1 MKQRHQDATMWR
13 GLFGGLLA
21 GLILIAV
28 PPSAVAQR
36 PDADE
41 DDDDDGPTALSVG
54 NLSSDFTFG
63 GSGGYNY
70 DGSARALMVSGP
82 NGSLMVDYASGLGT
96 GQFDR
101 DTRRTIGAEALFGG
115 NATLFDEFLRLPISV
130 YIRINLDYRYL
141 QPRNPDQSN
150 LHRGGAGLGAGG
162 GAQLQLPVGPDFIKD
177 NLYVRGSALLVPA
190 VATTL
195 NGGDDETARTIGDDT
210 PISASR
216 TRMRRTLDLNLEAHF
231 TELIGEDTGIMAGYT
246 FRAYGRSREE
256 PSSVGDV
263 IDAATLS
270 GRPDERSAHDPSGAH
285 VVENSPLRFWGEGP
299 WNGLRRPGGH

>member
-1 MKQRHQDATMWR
+1 MWR
-13 GLFGGLLA
+13 VLFGGLLA

-70 DGSARALMVSGP
+70 DGGTRALMVSGP

-130 YIRINLDYRYL
+130 YIPIRINLDYRYL

-270 GRPDERSAHDPSGAH
+270 GSYVQTNVQHMIR
-285 VVENSPLRFWGEGP
+285 V
-299 WNGLRRPGGH
+299 GLTW

>member
-13 GLFGGLLA
+13 VLFGGLLA

-63 GSGGYNY
+63 ESGGYNY
-70 DGSARALMVSGP
+70 DGGARALMVSGP

-130 YIRINLDYRYL
+130 YIPIRINLDYRYL

-270 GRPDERSAHDPSGAH
+270 GSYVQTNVQHMIR
-285 VVENSPLRFWGEGP
+285 V
-299 WNGLRRPGGH
+299 GLTW

>member
-1 MKQRHQDATMWR
+1 MWR
-13 GLFGGLLA
+13 VLFGGLLA

-54 NLSSDFTFG
+54 NLSSDFTLG

-130 YIRINLDYRYL
+130 YIPIRINLDYRYL

-270 GRPDERSAHDPSGAH
+270 GSYVQTNVQHMIR
-285 VVENSPLRFWGEGP
+285 V
-299 WNGLRRPGGH
+299 GLTW

>member
-1 MKQRHQDATMWR
+1 MWR
-13 GLFGGLLA
+13 VLFGGLLA

-130 YIRINLDYRYL
+130 YIPIRINLDYRYL

-216 TRMRRTLDLNLEAHF
+216 TRMRRTLNLNLEAHF

-246 FRAYGRSREE
+246 FRTFGRSQEE

-270 GRPDERSAHDPSGAH
+270 GSYVQTNVQHMIR
-285 VVENSPLRFWGEGP
+285 V
-299 WNGLRRPGGH
+299 GLTW

>member
-1 MKQRHQDATMWR
+1 MNQRHHDATMWR
-13 GLFGGLLA
+13 VLLGGLLA

-28 PPSAVAQR
+28 PPSAVAQSAT
-36 PDADE
+36 ADE
-41 DDDDDGPTALSVG
+41 DDDDGPTALSVG

-130 YIRINLDYRYL
+130 YIPIRVNLDYRYL

-195 NGGDDETARTIGDDT
+195 NGGDDETARTIGDDA

-270 GRPDERSAHDPSGAH
+270 GSYVQTNVQHMIR
-285 VVENSPLRFWGEGP
+285 V
-299 WNGLRRPGGH
+299 GLTW

>member
-1 MKQRHQDATMWR
+1 MWR
-13 GLFGGLLA
+13 VLFGGLLA

-130 YIRINLDYRYL
+130 YIPIRINLDYRYL

-263 IDAATLS
+263 LDAATLS
-270 GRPDERSAHDPSGAH
+270 GSYVQTNVQHMIR
-285 VVENSPLRFWGEGP
+285 V
-299 WNGLRRPGGH
+299 GLTW

>member
-1 MKQRHQDATMWR
+1 MKQRHHEAATLR
-13 GLFGGLLA
+13 VLFGGLLA
-21 GLILIAV
+21 GLILTAA

-36 PDADE
+36 PDTDE
-41 DDDDDGPTALSVG
+41 DDDDGPTALSVG

-70 DGSARALMVSGP
+70 DGGARALMVSGP

-96 GQFDR
+96 GGFDR

-130 YIRINLDYRYL
+130 YIPIRINLDYRYL

-195 NGGDDETARTIGDDT
+195 NSGDDETARTIGDDA

-270 GRPDERSAHDPSGAH
+270 GSYVQTNVQHMIR
-285 VVENSPLRFWGEGP
+285 V
-299 WNGLRRPGGH
+299 GLTW

>member
-1 MKQRHQDATMWR
+1 MKQRHHEAATLR
-13 GLFGGLLA
+13 VLFGGLLT
-21 GLILIAV
+21 GLILIAA

-36 PDADE
+36 PDANE
-41 DDDDDGPTALSVG
+41 DDDDGPTALSVG
-54 NLSSDFTFG
+54 NLSSAFPFG

-70 DGSARALMVSGP
+70 DGGARALMVSGP

-130 YIRINLDYRYL
+130 YIPIRINLDYRYL

-195 NGGDDETARTIGDDT
+195 NSGDDETARTIGDDA

-270 GRPDERSAHDPSGAH
+270 GSYVQTNVQHMIR
-285 VVENSPLRFWGEGP
+285 V
-299 WNGLRRPGGH
+299 GLTW

>member
-1 MKQRHQDATMWR
+1 MKQRHQDAATLR
-13 GLFGGLLA
+13 VLLGGLLA

-28 PPSAVAQR
+28 PPSTVAQSAT
-36 PDADE
+36 ADE
-41 DDDDDGPTALSVG
+41 DDDDGPTALSVG

-130 YIRINLDYRYL
+130 YIPIRINLDYRYL

-246 FRAYGRSREE
+246 FRAHGRSREE

-270 GRPDERSAHDPSGAH
+270 GSYVQTNVQHMIR
-285 VVENSPLRFWGEGP
+285 V
-299 WNGLRRPGGH
+299 GLTW

>member
-13 GLFGGLLA
+13 VLFGGLLA

-28 PPSAVAQR
+28 PPSAVAQSAT
-36 PDADE
+36 ADE
-41 DDDDDGPTALSVG
+41 DDDDGPTALSVG

-130 YIRINLDYRYL
+130 YIPIRINLDYRYL

-246 FRAYGRSREE
+246 FRAYGRSQEE

-270 GRPDERSAHDPSGAH
+270 GSYVQTNVQHMIR
-285 VVENSPLRFWGEGP
+285 V
-299 WNGLRRPGGH
+299 GLTW

>member
-1 MKQRHQDATMWR
+1 MWR
-13 GLFGGLLA
+13 VLFGGLLA

-70 DGSARALMVSGP
+70 DGRARALMVSGP

-130 YIRINLDYRYL
+130 YIPIRINLDYRYL

-195 NGGDDETARTIGDDT
+195 NGGDDETARTIGDDA

-270 GRPDERSAHDPSGAH
+270 GSYVQTNVQHMIR
-285 VVENSPLRFWGEGP
+285 V
-299 WNGLRRPGGH
+299 GLTW

>member
-1 MKQRHQDATMWR
+1 MWR
-13 GLFGGLLA
+13 VLFGGLLA

-130 YIRINLDYRYL
+130 YIPIRINLDYRYL

-246 FRAYGRSREE
+246 FRTFGRSQEE

-270 GRPDERSAHDPSGAH
+270 GSYVQTNVQHMIR
-285 VVENSPLRFWGEGP
+285 V
-299 WNGLRRPGGH
+299 GLTW

>member
-13 GLFGGLLA
+13 VLFGGLLA

-63 GSGGYNY
+63 GSGRYNY
-70 DGSARALMVSGP
+70 DGGARALMVSGP

-130 YIRINLDYRYL
+130 YIPIRINLDYRYL

-270 GRPDERSAHDPSGAH
+270 GSYVQTNVQHMIR
-285 VVENSPLRFWGEGP
+285 V
-299 WNGLRRPGGH
+299 GLTW

>member
-1 MKQRHQDATMWR
+1 MKQRHHDAATLR
-13 GLFGGLLA
+13 VLLGGLLA

-28 PPSAVAQR
+28 PPSAVAQSAT
-36 PDADE
+36 ADE
-41 DDDDDGPTALSVG
+41 DDDDGPTALSVG

-63 GSGGYNY
+63 GSGEYNY

-115 NATLFDEFLRLPISV
+115 NAMLFDEFLRLPISV
-130 YIRINLDYRYL
+130 YIPIRVNLDYRYL

-162 GAQLQLPVGPDFIKD
+162 GAQLQLPVGPDFIKG

-195 NGGDDETARTIGDDT
+195 NGGDDETARTIGDDA

-270 GRPDERSAHDPSGAH
+270 GSYVQTNVQHMIR
-285 VVENSPLRFWGEGP
+285 V
-299 WNGLRRPGGH
+299 GLTW

>member
-13 GLFGGLLA
+13 VLFGGLLA

-54 NLSSDFTFG
+54 NLSSDFTLG

-130 YIRINLDYRYL
+130 YIPIRINLDYRYL

-177 NLYVRGSALLVPA
+177 NLYVRGSALLVPAVATTLNGDPA

-270 GRPDERSAHDPSGAH
+270 GSYVQTNVQHMIR
-285 VVENSPLRFWGEGP
+285 V
-299 WNGLRRPGGH
+299 GLTW

>member
-13 GLFGGLLA
+13 VLFGGLLA

-130 YIRINLDYRYL
+130 YIPIRINLDYRYL

-216 TRMRRTLDLNLEAHF
+216 TRMRRTHDLNLEAHF
-231 TELIGEDTGIMAGYT
+231 TELIGEDTGIMA
-246 FRAYGRSREE
+246 
-256 PSSVGDV
+256 
-263 IDAATLS
+263 
-270 GRPDERSAHDPSGAH
+270 
-285 VVENSPLRFWGEGP
+285 
-299 WNGLRRPGGH
+299 

>member
-1 MKQRHQDATMWR
+1 MAGSFR
-13 GLFGGLLA
+13 GLLA

-54 NLSSDFTFG
+54 NLSSDFTLG

-70 DGSARALMVSGP
+70 DGSAR
-82 NGSLMVDYASGLGT
+82 
-96 GQFDR
+96 
-101 DTRRTIGAEALFGG
+101 ALFGG

-130 YIRINLDYRYL
+130 YIPIRINLDYRYL

-195 NGGDDETARTIGDDT
+195 NGGDEETARTIGDDT

-270 GRPDERSAHDPSGAH
+270 GSYVQTNVQHMIR
-285 VVENSPLRFWGEGP
+285 V
-299 WNGLRRPGGH
+299 GLTW

>member
-1 MKQRHQDATMWR
+1 MWR
-13 GLFGGLLA
+13 VLFGGLLA

-82 NGSLMVDYASGLGT
+82 NGSLMVDHASGLGT

-130 YIRINLDYRYL
+130 YIPIRINLDYRYL

-270 GRPDERSAHDPSGAH
+270 GSYVQTNVQHMIR
-285 VVENSPLRFWGEGP
+285 V
-299 WNGLRRPGGH
+299 GLTW

>member
-1 MKQRHQDATMWR
+1 MWR
-13 GLFGGLLA
+13 VLFGGLLA

-130 YIRINLDYRYL
+130 YIPIRINLDYRYL

-246 FRAYGRSREE
+246 FRTYGRSQEE

-270 GRPDERSAHDPSGAH
+270 GSYVQTNVQHMIR
-285 VVENSPLRFWGEGP
+285 V
-299 WNGLRRPGGH
+299 GLTW

>member
-13 GLFGGLLA
+13 VLFGGLLA

-130 YIRINLDYRYL
+130 YIPIRINLDYRYL

-246 FRAYGRSREE
+246 FRTFGRSQEE

-270 GRPDERSAHDPSGAH
+270 GSYVQTNVQHMIR
-285 VVENSPLRFWGEGP
+285 V
-299 WNGLRRPGGH
+299 GLTW

>member
-1 MKQRHQDATMWR
+1 MKQRHHEAATLR
-13 GLFGGLLA
+13 VLFGGLLA
-21 GLILIAV
+21 GLILTAA

-36 PDADE
+36 PDTDE
-41 DDDDDGPTALSVG
+41 DDDDGPTALSVG

-70 DGSARALMVSGP
+70 DGGARALMVSGP

-130 YIRINLDYRYL
+130 YIPIRINLDYRYL

-195 NGGDDETARTIGDDT
+195 NSGDDETARTIGDDA

-270 GRPDERSAHDPSGAH
+270 GSYVQTNVQHMIR
-285 VVENSPLRFWGEGP
+285 V
-299 WNGLRRPGGH
+299 GLTW